1 MSLSEKLSNWFNGV
15 PEEEYYE
22 EVTDSKQAVSTNTDV
37 NRASE
42 PEKDNNRQVMSLM
55 SSKNNSTTVQREQKI
70 MVFDPSVFSDV
81 KNIGKM
87 ILNGR
92 AVIVNFRKMDENQ
105 IHRVIDFLSG
115 LIFAVNGDMQRK
127 IKQIIKQTIK
137 RMALGMV
144 MNISANERRD
154 NEVDLARYIK

>member
-92 AVIVNFRKMDENQ
+92 AVVVNFRKMDENQ

-115 LIFAVNGDMQRK
+115 LIFAVNGDMQRIGEK
-127 IKQIIKQTIK
+127 IFLCTPKNFKIE
-137 RMALGMV
+137 G
-144 MNISANERRD
+144 
-154 NEVDLARYIK
+154 DLSNLTGR

>member
-55 SSKNNSTTVQREQKI
+55 SSKNNNTTVQREQKI

-105 IHRVIDFLSG
+105 IHRVIVFLSG
-115 LIFAVNGDMQRK
+115 LIFAVNGDMQRIGEK
-127 IKQIIKQTIK
+127 IFLCTPKNFKIE
-137 RMALGMV
+137 G
-144 MNISANERRD
+144 
-154 NEVDLARYIK
+154 DLSNLTGR

>member
-92 AVIVNFRKMDENQ
+92 AVIVNFRKMNENQ

-115 LIFAVNGDMQRK
+115 LIFAVNGDMQRIGEK
-127 IKQIIKQTIK
+127 IFLCTPKNFKIE
-137 RMALGMV
+137 G
-144 MNISANERRD
+144 
-154 NEVDLARYIK
+154 DLSNLTGR

>member
-105 IHRVIDFLSG
+105 INRVIDFLSG
-115 LIFAVNGDMQRK
+115 LIFAVNGDMQRIGEK
-127 IKQIIKQTIK
+127 IFLCTPKNFKIE
-137 RMALGMV
+137 G
-144 MNISANERRD
+144 
-154 NEVDLARYIK
+154 DLSNLTGR

>member
-15 PEEEYYE
+15 PEDEYYE

-115 LIFAVNGDMQRK
+115 LIFAVNGDMQRIGEK
-127 IKQIIKQTIK
+127 IFLCTPKNFKIE
-137 RMALGMV
+137 G
-144 MNISANERRD
+144 
-154 NEVDLARYIK
+154 DLSNLTGR

>member
-92 AVIVNFRKMDENQ
+92 GVIGNFRKMDENQ

-115 LIFAVNGDMQRK
+115 LIFAVNGDMQRIGEK
-127 IKQIIKQTIK
+127 IFLCTPKNFKIE
-137 RMALGMV
+137 G
-144 MNISANERRD
+144 
-154 NEVDLARYIK
+154 DLSNLTGR

>member
-115 LIFAVNGDMQRK
+115 LIFAVNGDM
-127 IKQIIKQTIK
+127 
-137 RMALGMV
+137 
-144 MNISANERRD
+144 
-154 NEVDLARYIK
+154 

>member
-55 SSKNNSTTVQREQKI
+55 NSKNNSTTVQREQKI

-115 LIFAVNGDMQRK
+115 LIFAVNGDMQRIGEK
-127 IKQIIKQTIK
+127 IFLCTPKNFKIE
-137 RMALGMV
+137 G
-144 MNISANERRD
+144 
-154 NEVDLARYIK
+154 DLSNLTGR